1 MEKRKIDIIFIMLLR
16 EMKNDSRQYMKGQ
29 EREKALEAGFYDGR
43 FRHRVVEDKKKKQA
57 KEACRSKDY

>member
-1 MEKRKIDIIFIMLLR
+1 
-16 EMKNDSRQYMKGQ
+16 MKGQ

-43 FRHRVVEDKKKKQA
+43 FRHKVVEDKKKKQS